1 MHSIRKQENQ
11 MTHTTT
17 KGTRTTVDGWL
28 RAIASIG
35 AAAGALLGA
44 APSHAL
50 DVTAFGQQISIPKNT
65 PSGTVLARHY
75 VSPQQ
80 ACGKP
85 TCSITTVWNYPYGG
99 SSGPGPTVETNVSG
113 VSTRMLINGRS
124 YPTTEPVNI
133 EITQPIEVQL
143 LGDGRTNTG
152 GSLAGTNGN
161 PAYFGMKLAGGQG
174 NIFISLKGT
183 ITPID
188 GTCSVP
194 NQKVT
199 LPSVSPRKFGDVG
212 SVAGTYSFQVR
223 VENCPKGYNR
233 VGYSLNPVGGVIA
246 NAPGVLPV
254 GADTTAKGVQIRI
267 ANNAGTPVTFDQS
280 IKLDAYNKATGGSF
294 AIPMQASYIKT
305 GPTVDTGTVSGSM
318 VVLMDYQ

>member
-1 MHSIRKQENQ
+1 

-17 KGTRTTVDGWL
+17 KGTRTTVDAWL
-28 RAIASIG
+28 RTIASLG
-35 AAAGALLGA
+35 AAAGALLVA

-50 DVTAFGQQISIPKNT
+50 DVIAFGQQISIPKNT

-80 ACGKP
+80 ACGKS
-85 TCSITTVWNYPYGG
+85 TCSITAVWNFPYGG
-99 SSGPGPTVETNVSG
+99 SSGPGPTIETNVSG
-113 VSTRMLINGRS
+113 VSTRMLINGKS
-124 YPTTEPVNI
+124 YPTGDVKIGIN
-133 EITQPIEVQL
+133 QPIEVQL
-143 LGDGRTNTG
+143 IGNGRTNSG
-152 GSLAGTNGN
+152 GSLAGTSIN
-161 PAYFGMKLAGGQG
+161 PAYFGMRLASGESS
-174 NIFISLKGT
+174 IYISLKGT
-183 ITPID
+183 VTPID

-267 ANNAGTPVTFDQS
+267 ADNAGTPVTFDQS

>member
-1 MHSIRKQENQ
+1 
-11 MTHTTT
+11 MTHKIT
-17 KGTRTTVDGWL
+17 KGTRATVDAWL
-28 RAIASIG
+28 RTIASLG

-75 VSPQQ
+75 ISPQE

-85 TCSITTVWNYPYGG
+85 MCSITTVTNYPYGG
-99 SSGPGPTVETNVSG
+99 SSGTGPTIETNVSG
-113 VSTRMLINGRS
+113 VSARMLINGKA
-124 YPTTEPVNI
+124 YATTNSVNI

-143 LGDGRTNTG
+143 LGNGRTNSG
-152 GSLAGTNGN
+152 GSLAGSSTN
-161 PAYFGMKLAGGQG
+161 PAYFGMKLAAGQG
-174 NIFISLKGT
+174 TIYIVLKGT
-183 ITPID
+183 VTPID

-194 NQKVT
+194 SQKVT

-267 ANNAGTPVTFDQS
+267 ADNAGTPVTFGQS
-280 IKLDAYNKATGGSF
+280 IKLDAYSKATGGSF